1 VSGLETRTHI
11 RVLSEAVRNQIAAG
25 EVVERPASVVKEL
38 VENALDA
45 GATSLTIELEEG
57 GAKLVRVSDDG
68 VGMGPEDLALAF
80 LSHATSK
87 LGALDDLLHIG
98 TLGFRGEALASI
110 GSVAR
115 ARIVTRRRADAHGW
129 SISDTGGALGPVELA
144 GAPVGT
150 TVEVRDLFYNVPAR
164 RHFLKRTATELAR
177 CLDVLQR
184 LTLAHADV
192 GFVVNHDRGR
202 VYDVE
207 PGMELRA
214 RVRRLF
220 GAELAESL
228 VPLEAEAGDVRL
240 TGLVAPPRFSRADTS
255 RQMWFLNGRPLKDRM
270 LMRCLQEAYRGF
282 NDEKRQPTAFLSL
295 SVPPDAVDV
304 NVHPTKNEVRFR
316 EERRLFPFLLN
327 ALRGAVARTD
337 MATPGGHLLVPW
349 PRAAEL
355 PRLGAGGPSTSA
367 QASGPRP
374 AQLEVRDGLRE
385 LPAPAP
391 FPLQTS
397 TLPLELVP
405 APARGPVL
413 QVARTYLVREGADGL
428 EIVDQHA
435 LHERVTYERLKAALR
450 AGKPEVQREL
460 VPELVELARSE
471 VHALEPH
478 LASLEKLGIEL
489 AIFGPTTVALHGL
502 TTLLPR
508 RAAPRLVRELVA
520 ALADEERLS
529 GPEELLDHVVHT
541 MACRRSVMAGDDLD
555 ESEVAALLAAAER
568 LEHDQTCPHGRPTRV
583 RFTLADLERAFH
595 RR

>member
-1 VSGLETRTHI
+1 MDARI
-11 RVLSEAVRNQIAAG
+11 QVLSEAVRNQIAAG

-38 VENALDA
+38 AENALDA
-45 GATSLTIELEEG
+45 GATALVVELEEG
-57 GAKLVRVSDDG
+57 GAKLVRVTDDG
-68 VGMGPEDLALAF
+68 AGMGPEDLALAF

-87 LGALDDLLHIG
+87 LGALEDLQHIG

-115 ARIVTRRRADAHGW
+115 ARIVTRRRGDAHGW
-129 SISDTGGALGPVELA
+129 AITDVGGALGPVELA
-144 GAPVGT
+144 GAPLGT

-184 LTLAHADV
+184 LTLAHTDV

-207 PGMELRA
+207 RDMDLRA

-228 VPLEAEAGDVRL
+228 VPVEAELGPVRL

-295 SVPPDAVDV
+295 AVPPDSVDV
-304 NVHPTKNEVRFR
+304 NVHPTKSEVRFR
-316 EERRLFPFLLN
+316 EERRLFPFLLH

-337 MATPGGHLLVPW
+337 MATPGAHMLVPW
-349 PRAAEL
+349 PRRSEEARVVPGGASLAATGLRPERAEIEVREGLAEL
-355 PRLGAGGPSTSA
+355 PGLSA
-367 QASGPRP
+367 LPVGTP
-374 AQLEVRDGLRE
+374 E
-385 LPAPAP
+385 LPLGHPP
-391 FPLQTS
+391 S
-397 TLPLELVP
+397 
-405 APARGPVL
+405 PARGPVL
-413 QVARTYLVREGADGL
+413 QVARTYLVREGPDGL
-428 EIVDQHA
+428 EIIDQHA
-435 LHERVTYERLKAALR
+435 LHERVTYERLKQALR
-450 AGKPEVQREL
+450 AGPPEVQREL
-460 VPELVELARSE
+460 VPELIELARSE

-478 LASLEKLGIEL
+478 LGSLERLGIEL
-489 AIFGPTTVALHGL
+489 VLFGPTTVALHGL

-529 GPEELLDHVVHT
+529 GPAELLDHVVHT

-555 ESEVAALLAAAER
+555 ESEVAALLAAADR

-583 RFTLADLERAFH
+583 RFSLADLERAFH